1 MEPKKQNRPTFAFYI
16 ALQHSA
22 LLTGESGGDF
32 MERSGNKLFP
42 QVGFAE
48 QNFFMPDSYK
58 FYPTFVTK
66 WTHKKEKD
74 IVEMWNNH
82 FFQCTVQF
90 RILSI
95 GGPGVKY
102 QGGQWKTNYQLRNQM
117 KKISTETLR
126 YYYGLFSLFQY
137 LRKIRTIFE
146 YFFG

>member
-16 ALQHSA
+16 AIQHSA

-82 FFQCTVQF
+82 FFQCTVWFYTDPKNFKSYIKFFHKIIPIFPCEQSECHKTRSKTEIVSQKVRRLF
-90 RILSI
+90 FVGLSLI
-95 GGPGVKY
+95 
-102 QGGQWKTNYQLRNQM
+102 
-117 KKISTETLR
+117 
-126 YYYGLFSLFQY
+126 
-137 LRKIRTIFE
+137 IRLKR
-146 YFFG
+146 